1 MKVYGIKTFNKMASY
16 KMTFGAALLSAS
28 LMIACSS
35 TPVRTPIRKVDT
47 AEVQRK
53 YVSAVQSSFQG
64 DTKFENCPT
73 QKAVDA
79 NKNWKSLMA
88 KANGCINKSQWSM
101 VENIGERISEIEP
114 DAPWGA
120 YYLSIASENKG
131 HTERAMWMIDL
142 ALKKASDVGVLRYQR
157 GRILWKQQ
165 FYKESIAEM
174 EKSIDLDKNI
184 KDAHLFLAQVY
195 LRELDFKKAQTHFEA
210 VLLSESRNQAALM
223 GLASCYIELENTK
236 EAISVIDRGIANF
249 PRTLDFRL
257 QEVYVYE
264 NLIKEMAV
272 TLAKYKQLQSLVAAK
287 KVDGALPFNIVEK
300 IKVLEDATQK
310 TRQLATS
317 ETKTEQKVQKKN

>member
-1 MKVYGIKTFNKMASY
+1 MRVYGINTFKTIL
-16 KMTFGAALLSAS
+16 GAGLMLALLT
-28 LMIACSS
+28 ACSS
-35 TPVRTPIRKVDT
+35 APVAPPLRKVDT
-47 AEVQRK
+47 IEVQRK
-53 YVSAVQSSFQG
+53 YANAVQYSFQG
-64 DTKFENCPT
+64 ESKFVNCPT
-73 QKAVDA
+73 QKSIDID
-79 NKNWKSLMA
+79 KSWKSLMA
-88 KANGCINKSQWSM
+88 KANGCINKSQWTM
-101 VENIGERISEIEP
+101 VENIGEKIATIEP

-142 ALKKASDVGVLRYQR
+142 ALKKGANIGVLRYQK

-174 EKSIDLDKNI
+174 EKAIDLDKNI
-184 KDAHLFLAQVY
+184 KDAHVFLGQIY
-195 LRELDFKKAQTHFEA
+195 LRELDFKRAQEHFNT
-210 VLLSESRNQAALM
+210 VLLSEPRNQAALM

-264 NLIKEMAV
+264 NLAKEMNVA
-272 TLAKYKQLQSLVAAK
+272 LAKYKQLQGLIAAR
-287 KVDGALPFNIVEK
+287 KVDGTLPFDIVSK

-317 ETKTEQKVQKKN
+317 DSKTEQKVQKKN